1 MEHESQVKEKAMPG
15 ALDDVRVLDFT
26 HALNGPFC
34 TMLLGHLG
42 AEIIKIEP
50 PQGDNF
56 RRIWMPPNSPADAW
70 EFMNVNTNKKSI
82 AIDLKN
88 SRGQDVARRLIAASD
103 VLVENYHTGAMDRF
117 GLGYEALHELNPRL
131 IYACTRGYG
140 EDGPYATY
148 GSTAGTNN
156 GMTGW
161 THTAWLY
168 GDKEGTRAHGIGDE
182 GAGVSMA
189 LGILAALH
197 ARERTGQGQKIEV
210 SMQEA
215 VLGFMTTRFH
225 EHYTGNKVG
234 FDPVQVGDG
243 WFTLRVPELTDQK
256 WRELAAILEIDA
268 ADPRFASDDQRRKHG
283 KELHTLL
290 LDWTRNRS
298 RQEIWDKL
306 QGVGYVGAPVLSVGE
321 VMQDPHVKARHAF
334 SSYEHPVA
342 GSIDLLNPWIRLSD
356 TPASIRT
363 MAPKLGEHTEDVLT
377 GVLGMTSGEAED
389 LRASSVVR

>member
-1 MEHESQVKEKAMPG
+1 MSG
-15 ALDDVRVLDFT
+15 ALEDVRVLDFT

-42 AEIIKIEP
+42 AQVIKIEP

-56 RRIWMPPNSPADAW
+56 RRIWMPPSSPVDAW
-70 EFMNVNTNKKSI
+70 EFMNVNTNKRSI

-88 SRGQDVARRLIAASD
+88 PRGQDLARRLIAASD

-117 GLGYEALHELNPRL
+117 GLAWEKVRELNPRL

-156 GMTGW
+156 GMSGW

-168 GDKEGTRAHGIGDE
+168 GKTEGSQAHGIGDE

-234 FDPVQVGDG
+234 FAPVKVADG
-243 WFTLRVPELTDQK
+243 YFTLRVPEMSDGK
-256 WRELAAILEIDA
+256 WRELAAILEVDA
-268 ADPRFASDDQRRKHG
+268 DDPRFASVEQRSKHQR
-283 KELHTLL
+283 ELHEMLL
-290 LDWTRNRS
+290 AWVRDRS
-298 RQEIWDKL
+298 REEIWDKL
-306 QGVGYVGAPVLSVGE
+306 QGIGYVGAPVLSVEE
-321 VMQDPHVKARHAF
+321 VMNDRHVKARQAF
-334 SSYEHPVA
+334 SEYEHPVA
-342 GSIDLLNPWIRLSD
+342 GPITLLNPWIRMSG
-356 TPASIRT
+356 TPSSIRS
-363 MAPKLGEHTEDVLT
+363 MAPRLGEHTDEVLT
-377 GVLGMTSGEAED
+377 GVLGMRPDEVDD
-389 LRASSVVR
+389 LRSSAVVR

>member
-1 MEHESQVKEKAMPG
+1 MAG

-42 AEIIKIEP
+42 AQVIKIEP

-56 RRIWMPPNSPADAW
+56 RRIWMPPDSPVDAW
-70 EFMNVNTNKKSI
+70 EFMNVNTNKRSI

-88 SRGQDVARRLIAASD
+88 PRGQELAKRLIAASD

-117 GLGYEALHELNPRL
+117 GLGWDTVRELNPRL

-156 GMTGW
+156 GMSGW

-168 GDKEGTRAHGIGDE
+168 GNTEGTPAHGIGDE

-197 ARERTGQGQKIEV
+197 ARERTGHGQKIEV

-234 FDPVQVGDG
+234 FAPVKVADG
-243 WFTLRVPELTDQK
+243 WFTLRVPELSDGK
-256 WRELAAILEIDA
+256 WRELAAILAVDPD
-268 ADPRFASDDQRRKHG
+268 DPRFAAAEARRKHHR
-283 KELHTLL
+283 ELHQLL
-290 LDWTRNRS
+290 LAWVSDRTRA
-298 RQEIWDKL
+298 EVWDTL
-306 QGVGYVGAPVLSVGE
+306 QGIGYVGAPVLSVAE
-321 VMQDPHVKARHAF
+321 VMEDRHVKARGAF
-334 SSYEHPVA
+334 SEYEHPAA
-342 GSIDLLNPWIRLSD
+342 GQIRLLNPWIRMSG
-356 TPASIRT
+356 TPSAIRS
-363 MAPKLGEHTEDVLT
+363 MAPRLGEHTQQVLAE
-377 GVLGMTSGEAED
+377 VLGMNPAEVDD
-389 LRASSVVR
+389 LRSGAVVR

>member
-1 MEHESQVKEKAMPG
+1 MPG
-15 ALDDVRVLDFT
+15 ALEDVRVLDFT

-42 AEIIKIEP
+42 AEIIKLEP

-56 RRIWMPPNSPADAW
+56 RRIWMPPNSPVDAW
-70 EFMNVNTNKKSI
+70 EFMNVNTNKKSV
-82 AIDLKN
+82 AIDLKT
-88 SRGQDVARRLIAASD
+88 SRGQDLARRLIAVSD

-117 GLGYEALHELNPRL
+117 GLGYDATRELNPRL
-131 IYACTRGYG
+131 VYACTRGYG

-168 GDKEGTRAHGIGDE
+168 GKNEGTKAHGIGDE

-197 ARERTGQGQKIEV
+197 AREHTGQGQKIEV
-210 SMQEA
+210 AMQEA

-234 FDPVQVGDG
+234 FEPVKVGDG
-243 WFTLRVPELTDQK
+243 WFTLRVPELSDEK
-256 WRELAAILEIDA
+256 WRELAAILSLDA

-283 KELHTLL
+283 KELHALL
-290 LDWTRNRS
+290 LAWAENRT
-298 RQEIWDKL
+298 RQEIWDTL
-306 QGVGYVGAPVLSVGE
+306 QSIGYVGAPVLAVGE
-321 VMQDPHVKARHAF
+321 VMQDRHVKARNAF
-334 SSYEHPVA
+334 SEYEHPVA
-342 GSIDLLNPWIRLSD
+342 GPLTLLNPWIRMSE
-356 TPASIRT
+356 TPSSIRA
-363 MAPKLGEHTEDVLT
+363 MAPGLGEHTDEVLT
-377 GVLGMTSGEAED
+377 GLLHLSASEVDD
-389 LRASSVVR
+389 LRAGSVVR

>member
-1 MEHESQVKEKAMPG
+1 MPG

-42 AEIIKIEP
+42 AEVIKIEP

-56 RRIWMPPNSPADAW
+56 RRIWMPPSSPVDAW
-70 EFMNVNTNKKSI
+70 EFMNVNTNKKSV

-88 SRGQDVARRLIAASD
+88 ARGQDLARRLIAASD
-103 VLVENYHTGAMDRF
+103 VLVENYHTGAMARF
-117 GLGYEALHELNPRL
+117 GLDYERVRAINPRL

-168 GDKEGTRAHGIGDE
+168 GHTEGTQATGIGDE

-197 ARERTGQGQKIEV
+197 ARERTGEGQKIEV

-234 FDPVQVGDG
+234 AAPVKVGDG
-243 WFTLRVPELTDQK
+243 WFTLRVPEMSQGK
-256 WRELAAILEIDA
+256 WAELAAILGLDA
-268 ADPRFASDDQRRKHG
+268 ADPRFATDADRRRNG
-283 KELHTLL
+283 KELFGLL
-290 LDWTRNRS
+290 HDWCRDRS
-298 RQEIWDKL
+298 RKEIWEAL
-306 QGVGYVGAPVLSVGE
+306 REIGYVGAPVLAVDE
-321 VMQDPHVKARHAF
+321 VMEDEHVKARQAF
-334 SSYEHPVA
+334 AEHDHPVA
-342 GSIDLLNPWIRLSD
+342 GQIRLLNPWIRMSE
-356 TPASIRT
+356 TPASIRA
-363 MAPKLGEHTEDVLT
+363 MSPRLGEHTDE
-377 GVLGMTSGEAED
+377 VLGSVLDLSAEELAD
-389 LRASSVVR
+389 LRANAVVR